1 MSVTDGAYVYQ
12 FPKCIKVKSIY
23 KQLSKCLEELSEC
36 LECFNEPSITATS
49 HLQEELYDLIGAA
62 EGALRL
68 LKADPKIYK
77 NVLAKNYAR
86 GYYESEDKWEHS
98 CKKTSS
104 TAKQKDS
111 E

>member
-23 KQLSKCLEELSEC
+23 KQLSKC

-86 GYYESEDKWEHS
+86 GYYESEDEWEHS

>member
-49 HLQEELYDLIGAA
+49 HLQ
-62 EGALRL
+62 
-68 LKADPKIYK
+68 
-77 NVLAKNYAR
+77 
-86 GYYESEDKWEHS
+86 
-98 CKKTSS
+98 
-104 TAKQKDS
+104 
-111 E
+111 